1 MSMKSLFFAVGL
13 ALAATPVWCAGISA
27 PQAPAATPANQ
38 PSRTPPSPPRKPTA
52 EERAEADRMGALA
65 RAAFWGHDL
74 EVDPRDV
81 EGAIKL
87 AKALRELSRF
97 DEAEAATAQALIMAP
112 NSEEALLES
121 ARDYIAEGHGFFAID
136 PCTRAGAIAPKD
148 WRPVSLLGIALEQA
162 ERGDEALAAFNSALA
177 LAPGNPAALTNLAM
191 YYAAH
196 GDSKQAEALLRQAVA
211 APGAGPRERQD
222 LALIVGLSG
231 RLDEAERLER
241 QDLPPDVVANDL
253 AYLRADAT
261 GVKTRS
267 WDALSSAH

>member
-1 MSMKSLFFAVGL
+1 MSMKPLIFAVGL
-13 ALAATPVWCAGISA
+13 ALAATPALCARISA
-27 PQAPAATPANQ
+27 PPAAPPAAQ
-38 PSRTPPSPPRKPTA
+38 PSKVAPPPARKPTA

-81 EGAIKL
+81 EGSVKL

-97 DEAEAATAQALIMAP
+97 DEAEAATAQALVIAP
-112 NSEEALLES
+112 NSLEALLES

-136 PCTRAGAIAPKD
+136 PCTRASAIAPKD
-148 WRPVSLLGIALEQA
+148 WRPQSLLGIALEQA
-162 ERGDEALAAFNSALA
+162 ERSDEALAAFNRAVA
-177 LAPGNPAALTNLAM
+177 LAPDDPAALANLAM

-196 GDSKQAEALLRQAVA
+196 GNSKQAETLLRQAVA

-231 RLDEAERLER
+231 HLDEAERLER
-241 QDLPPDVVANDL
+241 QDLPPEVVANDL
-253 AYLRADAT
+253 AYLRADST
-261 GVKTRS
+261 GPNPRS
-267 WDALSSAH
+267 WDAVSSAH